1 MKNTVRA
8 LVGIAASVA
17 LLWWALHDVSATEV
31 LREIRRA
38 DPLLL
43 GLAVLVSTLG
53 FLVRALRWGALL
65 FPAAGRVPLEP
76 RFAATNVGFA
86 ANNLLPARVGE
97 IVRALVLT
105 RLTRVPVAASLG
117 SLVVERL
124 FDALVLVGLMFG
136 AMATPGFP
144 AFADIG
150 GVDTRAA
157 AALIFVASVVG
168 GVALFALAAAP
179 QATLRITAR
188 VLPAGLSNRV
198 LRPLESFAAGLGAL
212 SDARVFAVSLA
223 WALGQW
229 LFLALSFLL
238 ALRAFGIDHVSFAGA
253 VFLQSLIGLAVAV
266 PSAPGFFG
274 PFEAA
279 AKVGLSLWGVP
290 AGQAVS
296 FAVGFHIGGFIP
308 VTVIGLIYASRLG
321 MSWREMGS
329 AEPAPSPA
337 A

>member
-1 MKNTVRA
+1 MKNSLRA
-8 LVGIAASVA
+8 LVGVAASVA
-17 LLWWALHDVSATEV
+17 LLWWALHDVSAAEV
-31 LREIRRA
+31 AREMRRA
-38 DPLLL
+38 NPGLLA
-43 GLAVLVSTLG
+43 LAVLVSTLG

-65 FPAAGRVPLEP
+65 LPAAGRIGLKP
-76 RFAATNVGFA
+76 RFAATNIGFA

-97 IVRALVLT
+97 IVRALALT
-105 RLTRVPVAASLG
+105 RLTRVPLAASVG

-124 FDALVLVGLMFG
+124 LDALVLVGLMFA

-144 AFADIG
+144 AFTEVG
-150 GVDTRAA
+150 GVNTRAA
-157 AALIFVASVVG
+157 AALIFVASIVG

-179 QATLRITAR
+179 QATLRITGR
-188 VLPAGLSNRV
+188 VLPARLRDRV

-212 SDARVFAVSLA
+212 GNPRLFLVSLA

-229 LFLALSFLL
+229 LFLAVSFLL
-238 ALRAFGIDHVSFAGA
+238 ALRAFGIDQVPFAGA

-279 AKVGLSLWGVP
+279 AKVGLSLWNVP

-296 FAVGFHIGGFIP
+296 FAVGFHLGGFVP
-308 VTVIGLIYASRLG
+308 VTLLGLFYASRLG
-321 MSWREMGS
+321 LSWREMGS
-329 AEPAPSPA
+329 AEPIPSPSG
-337 A
+337 